1 MSENGKIIKAFFFD
15 LDGTLCDTDEANY
28 LAYKKALKN
37 IGFEFN
43 RSDFDRVNGNRA
55 DKFMPILIPGISKK
69 EIAKIRE
76 QKAIFYARLMHKTK
90 PNKELIDFMNKMR
103 PHHQIVLVTT
113 AAEKNA
119 YEVLKQNNLLHSFD
133 KMIFGESTTKPKPA
147 PDVYLLA
154 LKEVGLEKDEVVVF
168 EDSRVGVEAATKAG
182 LQVIKV
188 AIS

>member
-1 MSENGKIIKAFFFD
+1 MSKNGRIIKAFFFD

-28 LAYKKALKN
+28 LAYKKAFKTA
-37 IGFEFN
+37 GFELK

-55 DKFMPILIPGISKK
+55 DKFMPVLIPGISEE

-76 QKAIFYARLMHKTK
+76 QKAVFYARLMHKTK

-103 PHHQIVLVTT
+103 PHHQMVLVTT

-119 YEVLKQNNLLHSFD
+119 HEVLKQNNLLQSFD
-133 KMIFGESTTKPKPA
+133 KMIFGEYIARPKPA

-168 EDSRVGVEAATKAG
+168 EDSQVGIEAATKAG

-188 AIS
+188 IIS